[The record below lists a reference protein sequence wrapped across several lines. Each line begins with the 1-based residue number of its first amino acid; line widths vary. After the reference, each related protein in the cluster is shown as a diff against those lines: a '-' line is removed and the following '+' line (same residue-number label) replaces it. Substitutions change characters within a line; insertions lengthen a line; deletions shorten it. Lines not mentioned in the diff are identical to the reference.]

1 MILHYI
7 VNYQLSN
14 PLSPEIK
21 HVIDGCALL
30 HRIPWPKKVVT
41 YGQLADIY
49 VKYVEREYGP
59 NSEVIFD
66 GYPENTPTCKDECH
80 MRREGKTKAP
90 NINVDENIIVNIGKE
105 PFLANKHDLRQ
116 FIDLLSAKLTN
127 AGIPCVQAPQD
138 ADVLIAQTSI
148 ESAKKFLTI
157 THAED
162 TDILG
167 LLLKS
172 SSLKDS
178 PHDVVFKPHKRK
190 RVKKKPKVWPIK
202 LAQRNIGEIRC
213 ARLLFIHA
221 FFGSDT
227 TSRPHG
233 LGKTTGVKQV
243 SQNED
248 IGLCA
253 DIFSDKDSSKEDVIR
268 AGELAMTLLTGGKK
282 NESLGNHR
290 YREYKRR
297 VLKGNKALD
306 PKYLPPSA
314 GIK

>member
-1 MILHYI
+1 M
-7 VNYQLSN
+7 
-14 PLSPEIK
+14 
-21 HVIDGCALL
+21 
-30 HRIPWPKKVVT
+30 
-41 YGQLADIY
+41 
-49 VKYVEREYGP
+49 
-59 NSEVIFD
+59 
-66 GYPENTPTCKDECH
+66 
-80 MRREGKTKAP
+80 
-90 NINVDENIIVNIGKE
+90 
-105 PFLANKHDLRQ
+105 
-116 FIDLLSAKLTN
+116 
-127 AGIPCVQAPQD
+127 
-138 ADVLIAQTSI
+138 
-148 ESAKKFLTI
+148 
-157 THAED
+157 
-162 TDILG
+162 
-167 LLLKS
+167 
-172 SSLKDS
+172 
-178 PHDVVFKPHKRK
+178 
-190 RVKKKPKVWPIK
+190 WPIK